1 MLVFLAKFLPLFAY
15 PLGLSCIFLV
25 AALLVRRR
33 QEWLKFCAAAAFAI
47 LWLGGNSWVSASLT
61 RSLEW
66 RYLPPET
73 LPEAEVIVVLGGGTN
88 SPDYPRQI
96 VEVGGA
102 GDRVI
107 YASWLYHQG
116 AAPNLLITGGN
127 ISWMGSGSLTPA
139 EEMASILM
147 MLRVPQDVVWLE
159 TKSRNT
165 YENALYSQ
173 EILAQKG
180 IKRIILVT
188 SAQHMPRSVGLFEKQ
203 GLEVIPAPTDYSVT
217 ERGWTHLWEPD
228 LITQVFNLLPK
239 VGNLAATTSVMKE
252 YFAILIYRMTGGI

>member
-1 MLVFLAKFLPLFAY
+1 
-15 PLGLSCIFLV
+15 
-25 AALLVRRR
+25 
-33 QEWLKFCAAAAFAI
+33 
-47 LWLGGNSWVSASLT
+47 
-61 RSLEW
+61 
-66 RYLPPET
+66 
-73 LPEAEVIVVLGGGTN
+73 
-88 SPDYPRQI
+88 
-96 VEVGGA
+96 
-102 GDRVI
+102 
-107 YASWLYHQG
+107 
-116 AAPNLLITGGN
+116 LLITGGN